1 MNSISETN
9 LETGQGAMPPVPAFN
24 VPCEK
29 CQSEVSLV
37 DGQIPVTCPHCGY
50 HLRPQTDSI
59 WSHFLF
65 VLRRRY
71 IAWRGRA
78 TRKEFWSFVLI
89 SHIIWLLFLI
99 GVCLIVDSKVPECS
113 CPVGHLGAIITASCI
128 SFAVYIPFIGI
139 PQIFLFARRLH
150 DIGMSGITVIIHL
163 VLTVLLIGAA
173 IGLSIKSSEQYS
185 NSADAAMVD
194 DEGISDDLILDDD
207 VNEELP
213 SISTVR
219 NESGLLIL
227 TFLVFILNLGVE
239 GLKVFFLIISF
250 LNSNRGT
257 NKFGP
262 SRKYPI
268 GA

>member
-65 VLRRRY
+65 VLRHRY

-99 GVCLIVDSKVPECS
+99 GVCFIVDSKVPECS
-113 CPVGHLGAIITASCI
+113 CPVGHLGAIIVALCI

-163 VLTVLLIGAA
+163 VLSVLLVGAA
-173 IGLSIKSSEQYS
+173 FALSVKSSEKYQIY
-185 NSADAAMVD
+185 NDTVMLD
-194 DEGISDDLILDDD
+194 DEEISDQITLDGDDD
-207 VNEELP
+207 EALP
-213 SISTVR
+213 SDSLAQKDPQFIM
-219 NESGLLIL
+219 L
-227 TFLVFILNLGVE
+227 TALVFILNMGVE
-239 GLKVFFLIISF
+239 GLKVFFLIIAF

>member
-50 HLRPQTDSI
+50 HLRPQVNSI

-99 GVCLIVDSKVPECS
+99 GVCFIVDSKVPECS
-113 CPVGHLGAIITASCI
+113 CPVGHLGAIIVASCI

-163 VLTVLLIGAA
+163 VLTVLLVGAA
-173 IGLSIKSSEQYS
+173 FALSVKSAEQYQ
-185 NSADAAMVD
+185 NYNDTVMLD
-194 DEGISDDLILDDD
+194 DEEISDQITLDGDDD
-207 VNEELP
+207 EALP
-213 SISTVR
+213 SDSLAQKDPQFIM
-219 NESGLLIL
+219 L
-227 TFLVFILNLGVE
+227 TALVFILNMGVE
-239 GLKVFFLIISF
+239 GLKVFFLIIAF